1 MTKLL
6 LSFQEFYIRHKD
18 GLPISSEA
26 ERDRV
31 LHCLEAAI
39 ERRESEVQER
49 PLLSFFFLL
58 FKVKLYAIHNV
69 VYLLLQGLKLE
80 LYAEDRVGLLSDITR
95 IFRENSLCI
104 RRAEIV
110 TKRGKAKDIFY
121 VTDMTGTAIDT
132 KIVESIRKQIG
143 DAMLQ
148 VKHNSCLSETPPKE
162 TTGFFL
168 GNFFKARTF
177 QNFKLIRSYS

>member
-1 MTKLL
+1 M
-6 LSFQEFYIRHKD
+6 
-18 GLPISSEA
+18 PISSKA

-49 PLLSFFFLL
+49 PLLSFFCLL
-58 FKVKLYAIHNV
+58 FEGEVTNV
-69 VYLLLQGLKLE
+69 SCLPLQGLKLE
-80 LYAEDRVGLLSDITR
+80 LCAEDRVGLLSDITR

-104 RRAEIV
+104 RRAEIA

-121 VTDMTGTAIDT
+121 VTDMTGTTIDA
-132 KIVESIRKQIG
+132 KVVESIRKQIG

-162 TTGFFL
+162 MTAGFFL
-168 GNFFKARTF
+168 GYFFKARTF

>member
-1 MTKLL
+1 M
-6 LSFQEFYIRHKD
+6 
-18 GLPISSEA
+18 PISSEA

-31 LHCLEAAI
+31 LNCLEAAI
-39 ERRESEVQER
+39 ERRESEVQEK
-49 PLLSFFFLL
+49 PLLSFFCLL
-58 FKVKLYAIHNV
+58 FEVEVSAIYNV
-69 VYLLLQGLKLE
+69 VWLPLQGLKLE

-95 IFRENSLCI
+95 VFRENSLCI
-104 RRAEIV
+104 RRAEIA
-110 TKRGKAKDIFY
+110 TKHGKAKDIFY
-121 VTDMTGTAIDT
+121 VTDMTGTTIDA

-148 VKHNSCLSETPPKE
+148 VKHSSCLSETSPKE
-162 TTGFFL
+162 TTTGVFL